1 MAREMTPQE
10 QAAAPVEVRQA
21 LADKVKNLIVSN
33 LTHEENQLW
42 LANVDAFEERAYQ
55 RGRRAALLEA
65 AQQVC
70 MHCGKRA
77 IGLQVGV
84 NGPNAAGNYVHNPSE
99 DSWVKES
106 VLCSATSIWSLI
118 RYEDRLAQEGS

>member
-10 QAAAPVEVRQA
+10 RSAAPVEVRQA

-55 RGRRAALLEA
+55 RGRRSALLEA
-65 AQQVC
+65 ADIAFDHACDDPQWCTCNSVIC
-70 MHCGKRA
+70 RA
-77 IGLQVGV
+77 LT
-84 NGPNAAGNYVHNPSE
+84 
-99 DSWVKES
+99 K
-106 VLCSATSIWSLI
+106 
-118 RYEDRLAQEGS
+118 LAQEG